1 MSCTA
6 LYMCHASSFLQNLL
20 LAKPLGLLSLLD
32 EQSAFPQ
39 VCMREEAEKI
49 FWGLIYQ

>member
-6 LYMCHASSFLQNLL
+6 SDMCPVSPSLQNLL

-39 VCMREEAEKI
+39 VCVREETEKI
-49 FWGLIYQ
+49 LWGLIYQ